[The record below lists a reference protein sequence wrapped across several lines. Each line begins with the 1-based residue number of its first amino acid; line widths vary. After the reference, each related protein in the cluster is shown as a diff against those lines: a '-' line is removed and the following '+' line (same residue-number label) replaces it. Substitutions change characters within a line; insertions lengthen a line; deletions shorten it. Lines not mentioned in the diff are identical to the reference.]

1 MLVSTR
7 IQHSEIGGDRMNV
20 QLSNA
25 VNYDLDLPR
34 TLDIPS
40 VAAGAILKGS
50 VKQYGEKN
58 AYIYRDTAIT
68 YNEIYGQAKRFAN
81 ALRALGVGR
90 GMVVSTHLPTC
101 PQYIAAYYGI
111 ILSGAAYSP
120 LNPYLPI
127 SDLTHQLNDSETQV
141 VVTHE
146 SVAHAIHEVF
156 DATQVKHVILTG
168 DSEIYSNDTPVDVT
182 GYDNWHSFAAL
193 KAAASEEEFDPRI
206 DPENDL
212 AHIAYTGGTTG
223 SPKGVM
229 ITHMNLVSN
238 IAQIAAWTAGALP
251 ILDDDGALRFVAVEH
266 DKEAYK
272 KKYLIPL
279 GEEVRLSPSPLFHI
293 TGGIGMIISPMA
305 QGVTTLL
312 QDRFVP
318 TQFLDLIE
326 KYKVSSINGAP
337 AMWNVLLNL
346 PGIDSYDFSTI
357 RNISSG
363 AAPLSQKELGLLK
376 EMFPNARVGEGYG
389 LTEGT
394 ASVAGSVMVAGGVHK
409 TGTVGLPTYN
419 TQIKVVS
426 LDGMSEEPLPTGQ
439 AGEICIFGPQ
449 IMKGYFKKPEE
460 TASTLRNGWLHTGD
474 IGIIDEDGYLAIV
487 DRKKEMLIYNG
498 YNVYPSRIEEV
509 LVSHPAVQNAIV
521 IGKPVEGLGE
531 IPKAF
536 VILKPGSV
544 LSIEELMTYVNDR
557 VVHYSKVRELEFLEQ
572 FPMTAAGKISKIH
585 LKKQELEKQD
595 ARTLKE

>member
-1 MLVSTR
+1 
-7 IQHSEIGGDRMNV
+7 MNV
-20 QLSNA
+20 QLPKKD
-25 VNYDLDLPR
+25 NYDLDLPEI
-34 TLDIPS
+34 LDIPNVS
-40 VAAGAILKGS
+40 AGAILKGS

-58 AYIYRDTAIT
+58 AYIYRDTPISYNAI
-68 YNEIYGQAKRFAN
+68 YQEAKRFAN
-81 ALRALGVGR
+81 ALRTLGIGR

-101 PQYIAAYYGI
+101 PQYVAAYYGI

-120 LNPYLPI
+120 LNPYLPAG
-127 SDLTHQLNDSETQV
+127 DLTHQLNDSETQV

-146 SVAHAIHEVF
+146 SVAHSIREVLTN
-156 DATQVKHVILTG
+156 TQVKHMILTG
-168 DSEIYSNDTPVDVT
+168 ESEIYSNETPVPMDD
-182 GYDNWHSFAAL
+182 YDGWHSFAAL
-193 KAAASEEEFDPRI
+193 KAAASEDDFDAGI
-206 DPENDL
+206 VPENDL

-229 ITHMNLVSN
+229 ITHANLVSN
-238 IAQIAAWTAGALP
+238 ITQIAAWTAGAFP
-251 ILDDDGALRFVAVEH
+251 ILDSDGALRFVAVEQ
-266 DKEAYK
+266 DREIYK

-293 TGGIGMIISPMA
+293 TGGIGMIVSPMA

-312 QDRFVP
+312 PDRFVP

-326 KYKVSSINGAP
+326 KYSVSSINGAP
-337 AMWNVLLNL
+337 AMWNILLNL
-346 PGIDSYDFSTI
+346 PGVDSYDFSTI

-389 LTEGT
+389 LTEAT
-394 ASVAGSVMVAGGVHK
+394 ASVAGSVMVTGGVHK
-409 TGTVGLPTYN
+409 VGTVGLPTYN
-419 TQIKVVS
+419 TKIKVVS
-426 LDGMSEEPLPTGQ
+426 LDGMSEDPLPTGQ
-439 AGEICIFGPQ
+439 AGEICIYGPQ
-449 IMKGYFKKPEE
+449 VMKGYFNKPEE
-460 TASTLRNGWLHTGD
+460 TAATLRSGWLHTGD

-509 LVSHPAVQNAIV
+509 LVSHPDVQNAIV
-521 IGKPVEGLGE
+521 IGKPVEGIGE

-536 VILKPGSV
+536 VILKPGSG
-544 LSIEELMTYVNDR
+544 LSEEELMNYTNER

-585 LKKQELEKQD
+585 LKKQELEKY
-595 ARTLKE
+595 

>member
-1 MLVSTR
+1 
-7 IQHSEIGGDRMNV
+7 MNV

-25 VNYDLDLPR
+25 VNYDSDFPKI
-34 TLDIPS
+34 LDIPNVS
-40 VAAGAILKGS
+40 AGAILKGS
-50 VKQYGEKN
+50 IKQYGEKN
-58 AYIYRDTAIT
+58 AYIYRDTPIT
-68 YNEIYGQAKRFAN
+68 YNEIYQESKRFAN
-81 ALRALGVGR
+81 VLRTLGVGR

-101 PQYIAAYYGI
+101 PQYVAAYYGI

-120 LNPYLPI
+120 LNPYLPAVY
-127 SDLTHQLNDSETQV
+127 LTYHLNDSETQV

-146 SVAHAIHEVF
+146 SVAHSVREVLA
-156 DATQVKHVILTG
+156 DTQVKHVIMTG
-168 DSEIYSNDTPVDVT
+168 DSEIYSNETPVNMEE
-182 GYDNWHSFAAL
+182 YDNWHSFAAL
-193 KAAASEEEFDPRI
+193 KATASEEEFDPGI
-206 DPENDL
+206 VPENDL
-212 AHIAYTGGTTG
+212 VHIAYTGGTTG

-229 ITHMNLVSN
+229 ITHANLVSN
-238 IAQIAAWTAGALP
+238 ITQIAAWTAGALP
-251 ILDDDGALRFVAVEH
+251 ILDNDGALRFVAVEQ
-266 DKEAYK
+266 DRVAYK

-293 TGGIGMIISPMA
+293 TGGIGMIVSPMA

-312 QDRFVP
+312 PDRFVP

-337 AMWNVLLNL
+337 SMWNVLLNL
-346 PGIDSYDFSTI
+346 PGVDSYDFSTI
-357 RNISSG
+357 RNVSSG

-389 LTEGT
+389 LTEAT

-409 TGTVGLPTYN
+409 VGSVGLPTYN
-419 TQIKVVS
+419 TKIKIVS

-439 AGEICIFGPQ
+439 AGEICIHGPQ
-449 IMKGYFKKPEE
+449 VMKGYFNKPVE
-460 TASTLRNGWLHTGD
+460 TAATLRSGWLHTGD

-509 LVSHPAVQNAIV
+509 LVSHPSVQNAIV
-521 IGKPVEGLGE
+521 IGKPIEGIGE

-536 VILKPGSV
+536 VIVKPGSV
-544 LSIEELMTYVNDR
+544 LSEAELMTYANER

-585 LKKQELEKQD
+585 LKKQEMEKQ
-595 ARTLKE
+595 

>member
-1 MLVSTR
+1 
-7 IQHSEIGGDRMNV
+7 MNV
-20 QLSNA
+20 QLPKKD
-25 VNYDLDLPR
+25 NYDLDFPEI
-34 TLDIPS
+34 LDIPNVS
-40 VAAGAILKGS
+40 AGAILKGS

-58 AYIYRDTAIT
+58 AYIYRDTPISYNAI
-68 YNEIYGQAKRFAN
+68 YQEAKRFAN
-81 ALRALGVGR
+81 ALRTLGIGR

-101 PQYIAAYYGI
+101 PQYVAAYYGI

-120 LNPYLPI
+120 LNPYLPAG
-127 SDLTHQLNDSETQV
+127 DLTHQLNDSETQV

-146 SVAHAIHEVF
+146 SVAHSIREVLTN
-156 DATQVKHVILTG
+156 TQVKHVILTG
-168 DSEIYSNDTPVDVT
+168 ESEIYSNETPVPMDDCD
-182 GYDNWHSFAAL
+182 GWYSFAAL
-193 KAAASEEEFDPRI
+193 KAAASEDDFDAGI
-206 DPENDL
+206 VPENDL

-229 ITHMNLVSN
+229 ITHANLVSN
-238 IAQIAAWTAGALP
+238 ITQIAAWTAGAFP
-251 ILDDDGALRFVAVEH
+251 ILDSDGALRFVAVEQ
-266 DKEAYK
+266 DREIYK

-293 TGGIGMIISPMA
+293 TGGIGMIVSPMA

-312 QDRFVP
+312 PDRFVP

-326 KYKVSSINGAP
+326 KYSVSSINGAP
-337 AMWNVLLNL
+337 AMWNILLNL
-346 PGIDSYDFSTI
+346 PGVDSYDFSTI

-389 LTEGT
+389 LTEAT
-394 ASVAGSVMVAGGVHK
+394 ASVAGSVMVTGGVHK
-409 TGTVGLPTYN
+409 VGTVGLPTYN
-419 TQIKVVS
+419 TKIKVVS
-426 LDGMSEEPLPTGQ
+426 LDGMSEDPLPTGQ
-439 AGEICIFGPQ
+439 AGEICIYGPQ
-449 IMKGYFKKPEE
+449 VMKGYFNKPEE
-460 TASTLRNGWLHTGD
+460 TAATLRSGWLHTGD

-509 LVSHPAVQNAIV
+509 LVSHPDVQNAIV
-521 IGKPVEGLGE
+521 IGKPVEGIGE

-536 VILKPGSV
+536 VILKPGSG
-544 LSIEELMTYVNDR
+544 LSEKELMTYTNER

-585 LKKQELEKQD
+585 LKKQELEKH
-595 ARTLKE
+595 

>member
-1 MLVSTR
+1 
-7 IQHSEIGGDRMNV
+7 MNV
-20 QLSNA
+20 QLSST
-25 VNYDLDLPR
+25 VNYDPDLPDV
-34 TLDIPS
+34 LAIPNVS
-40 VAAGAILKGS
+40 AGAILKGS
-50 VKQYGEKN
+50 VKQYGEKK
-58 AYIYRDTAIT
+58 AYIYRDTPIT
-68 YNEIYGQAKRFAN
+68 YNEIHQQSKRFAN
-81 ALRALGVGR
+81 ALQKLGIGR

-101 PQYIAAYYGI
+101 PQYVAAYYGI

-120 LNPYLPI
+120 LNPYLPAG
-127 SDLTHQLNDSETQV
+127 DLTHQLNDSQTQV

-146 SVAHAIHEVF
+146 SVAHSIREVLA
-156 DATQVKHVILTG
+156 DTQVKHVIVTG
-168 DSEIYSNDTPVDVT
+168 DSEIYTNETPVNLEEDE
-182 GYDNWHSFAAL
+182 NWHSFAEL
-193 KAAASEEEFDPRI
+193 KEAASEEEFDPGI

-212 AHIAYTGGTTG
+212 VHIAYTGGTTG

-229 ITHMNLVSN
+229 ITHANLVSN
-238 IAQIAAWTAGALP
+238 ITQIAAWTAGALP
-251 ILDDDGALRFVAVEH
+251 ILDDDGALRFTAAEQ
-266 DKEAYK
+266 DLEAYK

-293 TGGIGMIISPMA
+293 TGGIGMIVSPMA
-305 QGVTTLL
+305 QGATTLL
-312 QDRFVP
+312 PDRFVP
-318 TQFLDLIE
+318 AQFLDLIE
-326 KYKVSSINGAP
+326 KYRVSSINGAP

-394 ASVAGSVMVAGGVHK
+394 ASVAGSVIVAGGVHK
-409 TGTVGLPTYN
+409 AGTVGLPTYN
-419 TQIKVVS
+419 TKIKVVP
-426 LDGMSEEPLPTGQ
+426 LDGMSEEALPAGQ
-439 AGEICIFGPQ
+439 AGEICIYGPQ
-449 IMKGYFKKPEE
+449 VMKGYFNKPEE
-460 TASTLRNGWLHTGD
+460 TAATLRNGWLHTGD

-509 LVSHPAVQNAIV
+509 LISHPSVQNAIV
-521 IGKPVEGLGE
+521 IGKPAKGFGE

-536 VILKPGSV
+536 VILKPGNR
-544 LSIEELMTYVNDR
+544 LSEEELMTYTNER

-585 LKKQELEKQD
+585 LKKQEMEKQ
-595 ARTLKE
+595 

>member
-1 MLVSTR
+1 
-7 IQHSEIGGDRMNV
+7 MNV
-20 QLSNA
+20 QLSKKN
-25 VNYDLDLPR
+25 NYDLDFPEI
-34 TLDIPS
+34 LDIPNVS
-40 VAAGAILKGS
+40 AGAILKGS

-58 AYIYRDTAIT
+58 AYIYRDTPISYNAI
-68 YNEIYGQAKRFAN
+68 YQEAKRFAN
-81 ALRALGVGR
+81 ALRTLGIGR

-101 PQYIAAYYGI
+101 PQYVAAYYGI

-120 LNPYLPI
+120 LNPYLPAG
-127 SDLTHQLNDSETQV
+127 DLTHQLNDSETQV

-146 SVAHAIHEVF
+146 SVAHSIREVLTN
-156 DATQVKHVILTG
+156 TQVKHVILTG
-168 DSEIYSNDTPVDVT
+168 ESEIYSNETPVLMDD
-182 GYDNWHSFAAL
+182 YDGWYSFAAL
-193 KAAASEEEFDPRI
+193 KAAASEDDFDAGI
-206 DPENDL
+206 VPELDL

-229 ITHMNLVSN
+229 ITHANLVSN
-238 IAQIAAWTAGALP
+238 ITQIAAWTAGALP
-251 ILDDDGALRFVAVEH
+251 ILDSDGALRFVAVEQ
-266 DKEAYK
+266 DREIYK

-293 TGGIGMIISPMA
+293 TGGIGMIVSPMA

-312 QDRFVP
+312 PDRFVP

-326 KYKVSSINGAP
+326 KYSVSSINGAP
-337 AMWNVLLNL
+337 AMWNILLNL
-346 PGIDSYDFSTI
+346 PGVDSYDFSTI

-389 LTEGT
+389 LTEAT

-409 TGTVGLPTYN
+409 VGTVGLPTYN
-419 TQIKVVS
+419 TKIKVVS
-426 LDGMSEEPLPTGQ
+426 LDGMSEDPLPTGQ
-439 AGEICIFGPQ
+439 AGEICIYGPQ
-449 IMKGYFKKPEE
+449 VMKGYFNKPEE
-460 TASTLRNGWLHTGD
+460 TAATLRSGWLHTGD

-509 LVSHPAVQNAIV
+509 LVSHPDVQNAIV
-521 IGKPVEGLGE
+521 IGKPVEGIGE

-536 VILKPGSV
+536 VILKPGSG
-544 LSIEELMTYVNDR
+544 LSEEELMTYTNER

-585 LKKQELEKQD
+585 LKKQELEKH
-595 ARTLKE
+595 